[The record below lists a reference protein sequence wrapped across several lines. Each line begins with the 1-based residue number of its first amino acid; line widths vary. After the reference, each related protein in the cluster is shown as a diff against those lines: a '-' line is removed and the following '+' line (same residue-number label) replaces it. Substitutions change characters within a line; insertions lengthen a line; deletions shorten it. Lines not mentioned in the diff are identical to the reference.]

1 MVNTD
6 EPVEEQH
13 HRTDL
18 LNYLDELTA
27 KYGELP
33 SLLATRADYVEDPAE
48 SERLLLRAFEAA
60 TRIVDTL
67 NLLKSRCRWQI
78 STPRYVHGGLRP
90 ECGSI
95 ERALIYRP
103 TTKEAWPICGA
114 SRSVWMIRNVE
125 KRGSASL
132 RLVIRDYGASIRVWR
147 KGDDANTSHP
157 FVTFANA
164 NAFVVSKKRNSSAS
178 LRPVIG
184 LPGYSRSRCPR
195 CSGSKKQQIKLI
207 TEQMAIYHAI
217 ADDVPYSLSSTV
229 AIKGAGPPAVIEAS

>member
-67 NLLKSRCRWQI
+67 NLREIALSLADLY
-78 STPRYVHGGLRP
+78 TTLRP
-90 ECGSI
+90 RRVAARVWLD
-95 ERALIYRP
+95 RARAYRP